1 MPIGVVK
8 PVGRIRIRDYCASR
22 ACGGETEGLGAVRP
36 IEPVMPVEA
45 NDMRDKGMTD

>member
-8 PVGRIRIRDYCASR
+8 PVGRIRIRDYSARR

-45 NDMRDKGMTD
+45 NDIGIRG